1 MEEILYIKIEQNIP
15 VAKREITFRDLGT
28 LYCTN
33 KKIVQKLENTVF
45 YTLPAHGPQKTIF
58 TIAKVYEVIHKTYPN
73 LQIENL
79 GERDFIIDFE
89 KPDHKEK
96 GKVMEYT
103 KTIFVSAIV
112 FIGAAFT
119 IMTFNEDVNVS
130 GVFDKVYQLVMGTT
144 KQGGSIIEICY
155 AIGLPVGIIVFY
167 NHFRRKKI
175 KEDPT
180 PIQVEMH
187 TYEEQVNKSLI
198 AAASREGHT
207 IDSH

>member
-33 KKIVQKLENTVF
+33 KKIVQKLENTIF

-79 GERDFIIDFE
+79 GEKDFIIDFE

-103 KTIFVSAIV
+103 KTVFVSAIV

>member
-33 KKIVQKLENTVF
+33 KKIVQKLENTIF

>member
-33 KKIVQKLENTVF
+33 KKIVQKLENTIF

-79 GERDFIIDFE
+79 GEKDFIIDLE

-103 KTIFVSAIV
+103 KTVLVSAIV

>member
-15 VAKREITFRDLGT
+15 VSKKTITFQDIGT

-33 KKIVQKLENTVF
+33 KNVVKKLENSIF
-45 YTLPAHGPQKTIF
+45 YTLPNDTPQKTMF
-58 TIAKVYEVIHKTYPN
+58 TITKVYEVIHKTYPN

-79 GERDFIIDFE
+79 GEKDFVIDYE

-96 GKVMEYT
+96 SRPMEYL
-103 KTIFVSAIV
+103 KTVLVSVIV
-112 FIGAAFT
+112 FVGAAFT
-119 IMTFNEDVNVS
+119 IMTFNEDVNVTS
-130 GVFDKVYQLVMGTT
+130 VFDKVYELVMGAP
-144 KQGGSIIEICY
+144 KHGGSIVEICY

-175 KEDPT
+175 KNDPT

-187 TYEEQVNKSLI
+187 TYEEQVNKAMI
-198 AAASREGHT
+198 AASSREGHT
-207 IDSH
+207 IDSN

>member
-33 KKIVQKLENTVF
+33 KKIVQKLENTIF

-58 TIAKVYEVIHKTYPN
+58 TIAKAYEVIHKTYPN